1 MTFREK
7 LIKATN
13 ELNEAGI
20 DAPGYEAKVLMEYVT
35 KMSATE
41 LILNA
46 RDEFPSELEERYD
59 SLIEKRKEK
68 YPLQYITNEAPFM
81 DYIFTARENVLIP
94 RFDTEILVIEA
105 LKKAKEKGKK
115 LKVLD
120 MCCGSGCIGISY
132 YLERK
137 KEEIKDEVTLVDI
150 SDHAIALSNEN
161 KEKLNADVNIIK
173 SDLFTELEY
182 EKFDLILSNPP
193 YIRTADIEELMEEV
207 KDHEPHLALDGTEN
221 GLYFYKRIIKGLK
234 EHLNDN
240 GSVIF
245 EIGCD
250 QYEAVKGL
258 LVEAAFKSEKVK
270 VVRDLAGLDRVIIA
284 DR

>member
-7 LIKATN
+7 LIKATK
-13 ELNEAGI
+13 ELEQAGI
-20 DAPGYEAKVLMEYVT
+20 YCPENDAKILMEYVT
-35 KMSATE
+35 KMSSTE

-46 RDEFPSELEERYD
+46 LDQFPSQFEEQYD
-59 SLIEKRKEK
+59 SLIEKRKGN

-105 LKKAKEKGKK
+105 LKKAREKGNA

-137 KEEIKDEVTLVDI
+137 KEGVEDAVSLVDI
-150 SDHAIALSNEN
+150 SEYAIALSNEN
-161 KEKLNADVNIIK
+161 KNKLNADVKIIK
-173 SDLFTELEY
+173 SDLYSEISD
-182 EKFDLILSNPP
+182 EKYDLILSNPP
-193 YIRTADIEELMEEV
+193 YIRTADIEDLMAEV

-221 GLYFYKRIIKGLK
+221 GLYFYKRIIEGLK

-240 GSVIF
+240 GSIIF

-258 LVEAAFKSEKVK
+258 LVEAAFKDIEVVK
-270 VVRDLAGLDRVIIA
+270 DLAGLDRVVKA
-284 DR
+284 DK

>member
-20 DAPGYEAKVLMEYVT
+20 DAPGNDAKILMEYLT
-35 KMSATE
+35 KMSSME
-41 LILNA
+41 LILNG
-46 RDEFPSELEERYD
+46 RDEFPAEFEEQYD

-94 RFDTEILVIEA
+94 RFDTEILVLEA
-105 LKKAKEKGKK
+105 LKKAKEKDKK

-137 KEEIKDEVTLVDI
+137 KEDMEDEVTLVDI
-150 SDHAIALSNEN
+150 SDYAIALSNEN
-161 KEKLNADVNIIK
+161 KDKLNADVKIVK
-173 SDLFTELEY
+173 SDLYSELSG
-182 EKFDLILSNPP
+182 EKFDIILSNPP

-221 GLYFYKRIIKGLK
+221 GLYFYKRIIEGLK

-258 LVEAAFKSEKVK
+258 LVEAAFESEKVK
-270 VVRDLAGLDRVIIA
+270 VIRDLAGLDRVVIA
-284 DR
+284 DK

>member
-7 LIKATN
+7 FLKAAN

-20 DAPGYEAKVLMEYVT
+20 DAPGNDAKILMEYVT
-35 KMSATE
+35 KMSSME
-41 LILNA
+41 LILNG
-46 RDEFPSELEERYD
+46 RDEFPSEFEEQYD

-94 RFDTEILVIEA
+94 RFDTEILVLEA
-105 LKKAKEKGKK
+105 LKKAKEKDKK

-137 KEEIKDEVTLVDI
+137 KEDMEDEVTLVDI
-150 SDHAIALSNEN
+150 SDYAIALSNEN
-161 KEKLNADVNIIK
+161 KDKLNADVKIVK
-173 SDLFTELEY
+173 SDLYSEFSG
-182 EKFDLILSNPP
+182 EKFDIILSNPP
-193 YIRTADIEELMEEV
+193 YIRTSDIEELMEEV

-221 GLYFYKRIIKGLK
+221 GLYFYKRIIEGLK

-245 EIGCD
+245 EIGCN

-258 LVEAAFKSEKVK
+258 LVEAAFESEKVK
-270 VVRDLAGLDRVIIA
+270 VIRDLAGLDRVVIA
-284 DR
+284 DK

>member
-20 DAPGYEAKVLMEYVT
+20 DAPGNDAKILMEYVT
-35 KMSATE
+35 KMSSME
-41 LILNA
+41 LILNG
-46 RDEFPSELEERYD
+46 RDEFPAEFEEQYD

-94 RFDTEILVIEA
+94 RFDTEILVLEA
-105 LKKAKEKGKK
+105 LKKAKEKDKK

-137 KEEIKDEVTLVDI
+137 KEDMEDEVTLVDI
-150 SDHAIALSNEN
+150 SDYAIALSNEN
-161 KEKLNADVNIIK
+161 KDKLNADVKIVK
-173 SDLFTELEY
+173 SDLYSELSG
-182 EKFDLILSNPP
+182 EKFDIILSNPP

-221 GLYFYKRIIKGLK
+221 GLYFYKRIIEGLK

-258 LVEAAFKSEKVK
+258 LVEAAFESEKVK
-270 VVRDLAGLDRVIIA
+270 VIRDLAGLDRVVIA
-284 DR
+284 DK

>member
-20 DAPGYEAKVLMEYVT
+20 DAPGNDAKILMEYVT
-35 KMSATE
+35 KMSSME
-41 LILNA
+41 LILNG
-46 RDEFPSELEERYD
+46 RDEFPAEFEEQYD

-94 RFDTEILVIEA
+94 RFDTEILVLEA
-105 LKKAKEKGKK
+105 LKKAKEKDKK

-137 KEEIKDEVTLVDI
+137 KEDMEDEVTLVDI

-161 KEKLNADVNIIK
+161 KDKLNADVKIVK
-173 SDLFTELEY
+173 SDLYSELSG
-182 EKFDLILSNPP
+182 EKFDIILSNPP

-221 GLYFYKRIIKGLK
+221 GLYFYKRIIEGLK

-258 LVEAAFKSEKVK
+258 LVEAAFESEKVK
-270 VVRDLAGLDRVIIA
+270 VIRDLAGLDRVVIA
-284 DR
+284 DK

>member
-7 LIKATN
+7 LIKATK
-13 ELNEAGI
+13 ELERAGI
-20 DAPGYEAKVLMEYVT
+20 NCPENDAKILMEYVT
-35 KMSATE
+35 KMSSTE

-46 RDEFPSELEERYD
+46 LDQFPSQFEEQYD
-59 SLIEKRKEK
+59 SLIEKRKDN

-105 LKKAKEKGKK
+105 LKKAREKGNA

-137 KEEIKDEVTLVDI
+137 KEGVEDVVSLVDI
-150 SDHAIALSNEN
+150 SDYAIALSNEN
-161 KEKLNADVNIIK
+161 KNKLNADVKIIK
-173 SDLFTELEY
+173 SDLYSEISD
-182 EKFDLILSNPP
+182 EKYDLILSNPP
-193 YIRTADIEELMEEV
+193 YIRTADIEGLMAEV

-221 GLYFYKRIIKGLK
+221 GLYFYKRIIEGLK

-240 GSVIF
+240 GSIIF

-258 LVEAAFKSEKVK
+258 LVEAAFKDIEVVK
-270 VVRDLAGLDRVIIA
+270 DLAGLDRVVKA
-284 DR
+284 DK

>member
-20 DAPGYEAKVLMEYVT
+20 DAPGNDAKILMEYVT
-35 KMSATE
+35 KMSSME
-41 LILNA
+41 LILNG
-46 RDEFPSELEERYD
+46 RDEFPAEFEEQYD

-94 RFDTEILVIEA
+94 RFDTEILVLEA
-105 LKKAKEKGKK
+105 LKKAKEKDKK

-137 KEEIKDEVTLVDI
+137 KEDMEDEVTLVDI

-161 KEKLNADVNIIK
+161 KDKLNADVKIVK
-173 SDLFTELEY
+173 SDLYSELSG
-182 EKFDLILSNPP
+182 EKFDIILSNPP

-221 GLYFYKRIIKGLK
+221 GLYFYKRIIEGLK

-258 LVEAAFKSEKVK
+258 LVEAAFESEKVK
-270 VVRDLAGLDRVIIA
+270 VIRDLTGLDRVVIA
-284 DR
+284 DK

>member
-7 LIKATN
+7 FLKATN

-20 DAPGYEAKVLMEYVT
+20 DAPGNDAKILMEYVT
-35 KMSATE
+35 KMSSME
-41 LILNA
+41 LILNG
-46 RDEFPSELEERYD
+46 RDEFPAEFEEQYD

-94 RFDTEILVIEA
+94 RFDTEILVLEA
-105 LKKAKEKGKK
+105 LKKAKEKDKK

-137 KEEIKDEVTLVDI
+137 KDDMEDEVTLVDI
-150 SDHAIALSNEN
+150 SNHAIALSNEN
-161 KEKLNADVNIIK
+161 KDKLNADVKIVK
-173 SDLFTELEY
+173 SDLYSELSG
-182 EKFDLILSNPP
+182 EKFDIILSNPP

-207 KDHEPHLALDGTEN
+207 KDYEPHLALDGTEN
-221 GLYFYKRIIKGLK
+221 GLYFYKRIIEGLK

-258 LVEAAFKSEKVK
+258 LVEAAFESEKVK
-270 VVRDLAGLDRVIIA
+270 VIRDLAGLDRVVIA
-284 DR
+284 DK